1 MSDSDVAEASLAA
14 LAALTTRVAQA
25 AGLDCRLRTSLEAL
39 HEALGY
45 AHTMLLV
52 PEDDE
57 RLVMLACH
65 GYPGGGVG
73 AELRFGEGAIGVA
86 AQRRLPVQISN
97 APRVMLM
104 MHAVRART
112 VATPGRMIA
121 MPGLA
126 NAMSQVAVPAVVDDK
141 LVVVLYAEDGRPGA
155 LSAHDVHCLQIVA
168 NQLAMH
174 ILHAPDDDTPL
185 LASEV
190 PRVSAPREVV
200 AYYHDTD
207 GSIFFGDEYV
217 IKSLPGRILRKLLR
231 AFIAEGRTE
240 FTKKELRLDPELK
253 LPPVRDNLDT
263 RLILLRRRLEERFPF
278 IRLEANGR
286 GPLQAHRRRS
296 RRAAGARHLT
306 ERAR

>member
-1 MSDSDVAEASLAA
+1 MSDSDLPEARLAA

-25 AGLDCRLRTSLEAL
+25 AGLDCRLRTTLEAL
-39 HEALGY
+39 DEALGY
-45 AHTMLLV
+45 GHSMLLV

-73 AELRFGEGAIGVA
+73 AELRFGEGAIGIA
-86 AQRRLPVQISN
+86 AERRLPVQISN
-97 APRVMLM
+97 VPRVMLM

-112 VATPGRMIA
+112 NSAPGLAIP

-126 NAMSQVAVPAVVDDK
+126 NAMSQIAVPAVVDDK
-141 LVVVLYAEDGRPGA
+141 LVAVLFAEDGRPGA
-155 LSAHDVHCLQIVA
+155 LSALDVHCLRIVA

-174 ILHAPDDDTPL
+174 ILHAPEDDAL
-185 LASEV
+185 LAASEV
-190 PRVSAPREVV
+190 PRASAPRELVV
-200 AYYHDTD
+200 HFHDSD

-231 AFIAEGRTE
+231 ALIAEGRTE

-278 IRLEANGR
+278 MRLEANGR
-286 GPLQAHRRRS
+286 GRFKLTVD
-296 RRAAGARHLT
+296 ARVELREVGT
-306 ERAR
+306 